1 MTDNG
6 RSTQITGPAEAGG
19 PDSGFAQRLRDMLR
33 SVLRTNGSARRDIED
48 AIAADE
54 ASGAAFTP
62 EERAMLRAI
71 LRLGDLRVED
81 VMVPRADIDA
91 VDANIP
97 ISELIAEFGDAG
109 HSRMPVYRD
118 TLDDP
123 IGMVHI
129 KDVMKW
135 IFETAGAKKADN
147 GKKANGQ
154 KGEDR
159 ADEGASTYVSLNLS
173 DIDLSTNLHATG
185 TARPV
190 LFVPPSMPARILLER
205 MQASRTQMALV
216 IDEYGGT
223 DGLVSLE
230 DLVEIIVGE
239 IEDEHDDADEATIVK
254 VDDGLFIADARADL
268 EDVAE
273 VVGPA
278 FDVGDYGEDV
288 DTIGGFVFTVTG
300 RIPVRGEIIHP
311 VDAFEFEILDAD
323 PRRIKKIR
331 IRERRK
337 AKPALRGRTR
347 GSAGGASETAVD
359 TAANEA
365 TKSRQSAEESG
376 PAST

>member
-1 MTDNG
+1 MTDND
-6 RSTQITGPAEAGG
+6 RSSPPSGDDQPAGNG
-19 PDSGFAQRLRDMLR
+19 DGLLRRLGHRLRALTGLK
-33 SVLRTNGSARRDIED
+33 SNGSARRDIEE

-54 ASGAAFTP
+54 EGGAAFSP

-81 VMVPRADIDA
+81 VMVPRADINA
-91 VDANIP
+91 VDINIP
-97 ISELIAEFGDAG
+97 VARLIAAFHDAS

-135 IFETAGAKKADN
+135 IFETAAGNEAD
-147 GKKANGQ
+147 
-154 KGEDR
+154 
-159 ADEGASTYVSLNLS
+159 ADAAAGDNLDLS
-173 DIDLSTNLHATG
+173 DVDLQRSLHLTG

-239 IEDEHDDADEATIVK
+239 IEDEHDDTEEATIVK
-254 VDDGLFIADARADL
+254 VGDGLYIADARAPI
-268 EDVAE
+268 EDAE
-273 VVGPA
+273 KIIGPA
-278 FDVGDYGEDV
+278 FDVGEYREDA
-288 DTIGGFVFTVTG
+288 DTVGGLVFTATG
-300 RIPVRGEIIHP
+300 RVPVRGEIIHP
-311 VDAFEFEILDAD
+311 MEAFEFEILDAD
-323 PRRIKKIR
+323 PRRIKRIR

-337 AKPALRGRTR
+337 VKLPMRGRTK
-347 GSAGGASETAVD
+347 GSGDASPAGEDMASNKV
-359 TAANEA
+359 AAA
-365 TKSRQSAEESG
+365 SG
-376 PAST
+376 S

>member
-1 MTDNG
+1 MTEKE
-6 RSTQITGPAEAGG
+6 RSTSVAGTQDVAG
-19 PDSGFAQRLRDMLR
+19 KEGLSRRLRGLLR
-33 SVLRTNGSARRDIED
+33 SVFRSNGSARREIED

-54 ASGAAFTP
+54 ESGAAFVP

-91 VDANIP
+91 VDVHIP
-97 ISELIAEFGDAG
+97 IADLIAEFHDAS
-109 HSRMPVYRD
+109 HSRMPIYRD

-135 IFETAGAKKADN
+135 IFETAAG
-147 GKKANGQ
+147 GS
-154 KGEDR
+154 R
-159 ADEGASTYVSLNLS
+159 AESDAAEGL
-173 DIDLSTNLHATG
+173 DLSGLDLQKSLHSTG
-185 TARPV
+185 VARHV

-239 IEDEHDDADEATIVK
+239 IEDEHDDAEEATIVK
-254 VDDGLFIADARADL
+254 VGDGLFVADARAAL
-268 EDVAE
+268 EDARAII
-273 VVGPA
+273 GPA
-278 FDVGDYGEDV
+278 FDVGELGEDV
-288 DTIGGFVFTVTG
+288 DTIGGLVFTVTG
-300 RIPVRGEIIHP
+300 RVPVRGEIIHP

-323 PRRIKKIR
+323 PRRIKRIR

-337 AKPALRGRTR
+337 TKSPLRGRAR
-347 GSAGGASETAVD
+347 SGSAEKSEPAAENAESAIDEPAAVD
-359 TAANEA
+359 RAAGKRNA
-365 TKSRQSAEESG
+365 ASG
-376 PAST
+376 